1 VTAART
7 PTKQSLG
14 RYAGLSSCAAAAAPT
29 KKEFQ
34 IKRRR
39 EVKNTLCLGHA
50 HFEKKNSGNRLRR
63 EFQIITHR
71 RSINLPLAALLLV
84 CVLNQL
90 KQTHMSIS
98 GRMGCTR

>member
-34 IKRRR
+34 IKQRRQ
-39 EVKNTLCLGHA
+39 VKNTLRLGHA
-50 HFEKKNSGNRLRR
+50 HFEKKTQAIVYTENSRSSHTDGQLICPLLRC
-63 EFQIITHR
+63 F
-71 RSINLPLAALLLV
+71 LFV
-84 CVLNQL
+84 F
-90 KQTHMSIS
+90 
-98 GRMGCTR
+98 